1 MSCMPRRPA
10 VCACIAITA
19 GEDAAQLSGP
29 RQHLLRAPQAT
40 PEWLAVSCP
49 PSTSNVCVAPP
60 LAKEQ
65 ENDRHCLRQKFVVK
79 PAKRGNCLSCKEAR
93 QSKAK
98 KVSGPVEL
106 RLSIDSLGSDT
117 ISVLIWG
124 HRLWG
129 GGLGP
134 WLTQQHKCVLAQQ
147 TSTCAIMQVGVMG
160 RWTSP

>member
-124 HRLWG
+124 HR
-129 GGLGP
+129 
-134 WLTQQHKCVLAQQ
+134 
-147 TSTCAIMQVGVMG
+147 
-160 RWTSP
+160 